1 MNIEYKH
8 TLSLITIN
16 HLNKYIIMKTT
27 LFERV
32 ESFNGIEVPVSAQ
45 FHTYE
50 LGKQY
55 VVVTFSDTYHTDFKM
70 YFNPLVDIKDMHLT
84 CKFLSDTRIIIGG
97 NTRLTGFTSDD
108 AMEYANMIV
117 EELHRMLILRKK

>member
-1 MNIEYKH
+1 M
-8 TLSLITIN
+8 T
-16 HLNKYIIMKTT
+16 TT

-32 ESFNGIEVPVSAQ
+32 ENFNGIEVPVSAE

-50 LGKQY
+50 LGNQY
-55 VVVTFSDTYHTDFKM
+55 VIVTFSDVHHTDFKM
-70 YFNPLVDIKDMHLT
+70 TFNPLVEIKDMRLVNR
-84 CKFLSDTRIIIGG
+84 FLGDTRIVIGS

>member
-1 MNIEYKH
+1 M
-8 TLSLITIN
+8 T
-16 HLNKYIIMKTT
+16 TT

-32 ESFNGIEVPVSAQ
+32 ESFNGIEVPVSAT
-45 FHTYE
+45 FSNYDNTIY
-50 LGKQY
+50 QY

-70 YFNPLVDIKDMHLT
+70 YFNPLVEIKDMHLT
-84 CKFLSDTRIIIGG
+84 CKFLGDTRIIIGG

>member
-1 MNIEYKH
+1 MA
-8 TLSLITIN
+8 
-16 HLNKYIIMKTT
+16 TT

-32 ESFNGIEVPVSAQ
+32 ENFNGFEVPVSAE

-55 VVVTFSDTYHTDFKM
+55 VIVTFSDVHHTEFKR

-84 CKFLSDTRIIIGG
+84 CKFLGDTRIIIGS